1 MSVTIEALK
10 CPHCAAPL
18 PSGARDGYV
27 CAYCA
32 HVLTNIPRSA
42 AARWR
47 ADDDRDEIPEDVGL
61 PRVHVGGRTYA
72 VLGRLARGDGS
83 DVFLAR
89 RAARLTEMVVIK
101 ALRARADEDLLA
113 REWRAVEALS
123 RSEAQGHEFFGRLV
137 PQPVAHG
144 RLTGAVASAGTASVF
159 RWRSG
164 FLHTMADVRREHA
177 SGVDPRA
184 AVWMWKRLLEVLG
197 WVHRAGYAHGAVL
210 PEHVLVHPRDHG
222 VALAGW
228 SSATRLGAGE
238 RLAATSASRE
248 AFYPR
253 ASWERGAVTAATDLT
268 MAARVVAHALGGEA
282 RTGEVPSS
290 VPRPLAALVGQYAR
304 DDAPAD
310 DAWDLMERVSEAGR
324 EAFGPPR
331 FVPFAMPGWR

>member
-1 MSVTIEALK
+1 MAIEALK
-10 CPHCAAPL
+10 CPDCAAPL

-27 CAYCA
+27 CIYCD

-42 AARWR
+42 ASRWR

-72 VLGRLARGDGS
+72 VLGRLAKGDGS

-101 ALRARADEDLLA
+101 ALRAKADEDLLA
-113 REWRAVEALS
+113 REWRVVEALNKS
-123 RSEAQGHEFFGRLV
+123 QAQGYEFFGRLV
-137 PQPVAHG
+137 PQAVAHG

-164 FLHTMADVRREHA
+164 FLHTMDDVRREH
-177 SGVDPRA
+177 SNGVDPRA
-184 AVWMWKRLLEVLG
+184 AVWMWKRMLEVLG
-197 WVHRAGYAHGAVL
+197 WVHRAGYAHGAVI

-222 VALAGW
+222 VAFAGW
-228 SSATRLGAGE
+228 SSAVRLTGAE
-238 RLAATSASRE
+238 KVAATSASRQ

-253 ASWERGAVTAATDLT
+253 ATWERGVVTVATDLT
-268 MAARVVAHALGGEA
+268 MSARVIAHALGGDA
-282 RTGEVPSS
+282 AKGTVPSS
-290 VPRPLAALVGQYAR
+290 VPRPIAELVSQYAR

-310 DAWDLMERVSEAGR
+310 DAWDLMERVSDAGR
-324 EAFGPPR
+324 AAFGPPR
-331 FVPFAMPGWR
+331 FVPFTMPGWR